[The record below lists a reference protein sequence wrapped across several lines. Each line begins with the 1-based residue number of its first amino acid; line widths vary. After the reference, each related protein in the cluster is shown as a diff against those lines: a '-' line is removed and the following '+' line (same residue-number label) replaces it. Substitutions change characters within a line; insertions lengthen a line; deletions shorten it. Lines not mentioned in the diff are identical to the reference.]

1 MISSVDLIC
10 ILSIIEE
17 KEFKIYIILDG
28 MSSIFERDLLL
39 LLKGLE
45 YVEMIV
51 IVLEIEFFGSKI
63 VLNIDVGSIILD
75 IERFDDGKE
84 LGKEIRKIQI
94 IIII

>member
-1 MISSVDLIC
+1 MISSLDLIC